1 MDLRAPYDGV
11 LQSLAKISVNVPF
24 MMPERVANTDSSQP
38 ITDTDGSGPFIFDRS
53 ARERNRVV
61 YLRNP
66 DYVPRYERPSLAAG
80 GKVVNID
87 RLEWIHFPDQK
98 AAVQALIDGDVD
110 YVESPSTKLV
120 PMMEGKEDI
129 IVASSDP
136 LGNVGIAR
144 FNHLQPPFDNVRIR
158 RAVLMAM
165 NQADYMTAALGDR
178 RFWRPCYSM
187 YPCGTPF
194 ASEAGSGIMKAGD
207 IAVARKAL
215 QAAGYDGTPVVLLNP
230 TDTPVMSAFTQVTA
244 DLLRKIGMKV
254 VVEDMDWATLLERR
268 NSRGPASKG
277 GWNMFHTWWIAA
289 DLATPLSIA
298 FSGDPETGWV
308 GWAKD
313 DRLERLRSAFAQAT
327 SPDQKRRLA
336 VRVQERLWA
345 VGAFGVLGQFFEPVA
360 FRKDLTGITSPLQ
373 FYWGVSR
380 GRQAGPDAGS
390 AGR

>member
-1 MDLRAPYDGV
+1 
-11 LQSLAKISVNVPF
+11 
-24 MMPERVANTDSSQP
+24 
-38 ITDTDGSGPFIFDRS
+38 
-53 ARERNRVV
+53 
-61 YLRNP
+61 
-66 DYVPRYERPSLAAG
+66 
-80 GKVVNID
+80 
-87 RLEWIHFPDQK
+87 
-98 AAVQALIDGDVD
+98 
-110 YVESPSTKLV
+110 
-120 PMMEGKEDI
+120 
-129 IVASSDP
+129 
-136 LGNVGIAR
+136 
-144 FNHLQPPFDNVRIR
+144 
-158 RAVLMAM
+158 
-165 NQADYMTAALGDR
+165 
-178 RFWRPCYSM
+178 
-187 YPCGTPF
+187 
-194 ASEAGSGIMKAGD
+194 
-207 IAVARKAL
+207 
-215 QAAGYDGTPVVLLNP
+215 
-230 TDTPVMSAFTQVTA
+230 MSAFTQVTA